1 MLRVVLDTNV
11 LVSAIISDGKSRELL
26 KMGITNQYSVLISDL
41 ILKELNIVLRRPKFK
56 ISEDEV
62 QRTILAIIRTADVV
76 NVKTKIK
83 AVKEDPKDDMII
95 ETAIDGNADIIVTGD
110 SHLIALK
117 TFRGINVTTVEKMLA
132 YLQEKEII

>member
-26 KMGITNQYSVLISDL
+26 KKGIANQYSIVMSDL
-41 ILKELNIVLRRPKFK
+41 ILKELITVLRRPKFHL
-56 ISEDEV
+56 SEDEL
-62 QRTILAIIRTADVV
+62 QRTILALIRTAEVV

-95 ETAIDGNADIIVTGD
+95 ETAIDGCTDTIVTGD
-110 SHLIALK
+110 NHLLALK
-117 TFRGINVTTVEKMLA
+117 CFRGIKVTTVEKMLVS
-132 YLQEKEII
+132 LQTLP